1 MKNPILILLSLFVLQ
16 SGLYSQDLIEGS
28 KICSERKSSVIR
40 SPEMTNFDSQN
51 SPVHSYDVIEYKLNL
66 DIYNCFISPYPKSFK
81 ASNEIYARAD
91 SVINSIKLNAVNT
104 SLVIDSVKLNSLSL
118 TYTHTSN
125 ILTVNLDRTYNPSE
139 TFRIKIYYR
148 HNNVTDNGFY
158 VSNGM
163 VFTDAEPE
171 GARSWFPCWDR
182 PSDKAKTDLTVKV
195 PYTVVLGGNGRL
207 ADSVRTGDTIY
218 YHWNSRD
225 VVTTYLT
232 TMIGKVNY
240 NLDMLYW
247 KKISNPNDS
256 IQMRFYWNTGESGL
270 ANIKSK
276 MPSMVTRFSNLF
288 GEYPFEKVGFATA
301 NNQFT
306 WGGMENQ
313 SLIILAPNYW
323 SENVVAHEFAHQ
335 WFGDLISPGTWADIW
350 LNEGFATYNE
360 ALWKEFTT
368 SYSSYKAA
376 ITSNA
381 SSYMNSNPGIP
392 IYNPSWAVITPPS
405 NTLFNYAIT
414 YAKGSCVLHML
425 RYVLGDTVFFNA
437 LKSYATDTS
446 EFKLKNA
453 VTADFVTKMN
463 TVTGQ
468 NLNWFFDQWIY
479 QPNHPVYANVYNI
492 VNNGNGTWNVRFTA
506 KQTQTNPAFF
516 QMPVEIKT
524 SFSGGGDTTIK
535 VTNNT
540 NNQLFTFTFSRQPV
554 SVAFDPDNQI
564 VLKTAS
570 IIQGVSENI
579 SGLNKFELSQN
590 YPNPFNPVTKI
601 EYYIPKASDVELS
614 FYDIDGK
621 LINVTKSE
629 RKNPGNYEYRFDG
642 SGLSSGV
649 YFYKLT
655 AGEFSETK
663 SMIILK

>member
-195 PYTVVLGGNGRL
+195 PYTVVRGGNGRL

>member
-40 SPEMTNFDSQN
+40 SPEINNFDSQN

-91 SVINSIKLNAVNT
+91 SVINSIQLNAVNT

-158 VSNGM
+158 ASNGM

-270 ANIKSK
+270 ANIKTK

-392 IYNPSWAVITPPS
+392 IYNPSWAIITPPS

-463 TVTGQ
+463 AVTGQ
-468 NLNWFFDQWIY
+468 NLNWFFNQWIY

-492 VNNGNGTWNVRFTA
+492 VDNGNGTWNVRFTA

-516 QMPVEIKT
+516 QMPIEIKT

-579 SGLNKFELSQN
+579 SSLNKFELSQN

-601 EYYIPKASDVELS
+601 EYYIPKASEVGLS

-621 LINVTKSE
+621 LIYETKSE